1 MFGALVGGGVLVL
14 STLKYGLRLS
24 NLILGVVVFI
34 AFGLLGFAGR
44 LARRF
49 TPGGPV

>member
-1 MFGALVGGGVLVL
+1 MFGALVAGGVLVL
-14 STLKYGLRLS
+14 STLKYGFRLS

-34 AFGLLGFAGR
+34 AFGLLGFVGR